1 VPTANVSGRDA
12 GMRRI
17 SRTSRWLLGGGLVL
31 TGGLATLFAVQ
42 AQSGSA
48 KPQVSTPPV
57 APPATS
63 PPVTAAPST
72 GGAVRP
78 VPVTPA
84 PVPVSPVQNVPVPR
98 PHTSSRGS

>member
-1 VPTANVSGRDA
+1 MTGNVSGRDA

-31 TGGLATLFAVQ
+31 TGGLATLFGAH
-42 AQSGSA
+42 AQSSSA
-48 KPQVSTPPV
+48 KPQVSTPP
-57 APPATS
+57 ATS
-63 PPVTAAPST
+63 PVTTPPVTVGPSA

-78 VPVTPA
+78 VPATPA
-84 PVPVSPVQNVPVPR
+84 PVPVSPVPNVPVR